1 MDVKQIYQ
9 LVNGATSEVLGKTDL
24 VAEDLTNIV
33 DVGTEIV
40 NASAV
45 DNYVKSLVNRIGKVI
60 FVNRPYSGKVPSVL
74 MDGWEFGSVL
84 QKITAEIPNATE
96 NESWELQ
103 NGEEYKQDVFY
114 KPTVSAKF
122 FNSKVTFEVPISITE
137 RQVKESFGSA
147 AELNGFI
154 SMLYAA
160 VEKSMTIKTD
170 ALVMRTINNMIVTTF
185 ENEPQSGEARAI
197 NLLARYNA
205 QFGKQLTANAAI
217 FDADFVRFA
226 SYTIALFADRFGSIS
241 TLFNVGGKDRFTS
254 NDRLHIVLLSE
265 FAKAAQTY
273 LYGDTYHNEFVKLP
287 NAETVP
293 YWQGSGLT
301 YNFADTARIKTKK
314 TVNNVEQ
321 TTELTGILGV
331 MFDRDALG
339 VCNLNRRVTTAYN
352 AKAEFFNNFYKFDAG
367 YFNDTNENFV
377 VFYVASDT
385 TPITVTKSESNATIS
400 GLPSSVTVDSVLKLT
415 ATAAENYEFATAP
428 TLAYTTKDGNTV
440 TTSFVIDSE
449 NEAKATL
456 ELNLANT
463 NIDGAEGITITA
475 TGASV

>member
-1 MDVKQIYQ
+1 MEVKQIYE
-9 LVNGATSEVLGKTDL
+9 LVNAATGEVLGKTDL
-24 VAEDLTNIV
+24 VSEDLSNIV
-33 DVGTEIV
+33 DVGTEVI
-40 NASAV
+40 NAAAV
-45 DNYVKSLVNRIGKVI
+45 DNYVKSLVNRVGKVI

-84 QKITAEIPNATE
+84 QKITAEIPTATE
-96 NESWELQ
+96 NETWELE

-154 SMLYAA
+154 SMIYAA

-185 ENEPQSGEARAI
+185 ENEPNSGEARAI
-197 NLLARYNA
+197 NLLQRYNT
-205 QFGKQLTANAAI
+205 QFNKQLAANDAI

-226 SYTIALFADRFGSIS
+226 SYVIALFADRFGSIS
-241 TLFNVGGKDRFTS
+241 TLFNVGGKARFTS
-254 NDRLHIVLLSE
+254 TDRLHIVLLSE

-273 LYGDTYHNEFVKLP
+273 LYSDTYHNEFVKLP
-287 NAETVP
+287 QAETVP
-293 YWQGSGLT
+293 YWQGSGKT
-301 YNFADTARIKTKK
+301 YAFADTATIKSKK
-314 TVNNVEQ
+314 TVEGT
-321 TTELTGILGV
+321 TTETTHSGILGV

-377 VFYVASDT
+377 VFYVAD
-385 TPITVTKSESNATIS
+385 SES
-400 GLPSSVTVDSVLKLT
+400 
-415 ATAAENYEFATAP
+415 
-428 TLAYTTKDGNTV
+428 DG
-440 TTSFVIDSE
+440 E
-449 NEAKATL
+449 
-456 ELNLANT
+456 
-463 NIDGAEGITITA
+463 
-475 TGASV
+475 